1 MFIDTENRPKL
12 IDDKGIWRFII
23 KIYSR
28 TKAPGMEGDVVV
40 EGSWKGFISK
50 IKYLCVSDVD
60 GGIDIVCFKLGIF

>member
-1 MFIDTENRPKL
+1 
-12 IDDKGIWRFII
+12 
-23 KIYSR
+23 
-28 TKAPGMEGDVVV
+28 MEGDVVV